1 MFYEDEYYIKNIE
14 SMFTDENNNVDFII
28 EDESNKVDK
37 YRYQNKY
44 HKKVGLRTKTYR
56 MKKDT
61 IERIADFSKS
71 HNESH
76 ASILRNAYDEY
87 SKHTLSFFMR
97 YWLIKE
103 DYKFDTWKG
112 FKIKQEFVNQI
123 EETCKSGGFSKG
135 AFVSFIIDDYI
146 AKRIKDE
153 NKEN

>member
-1 MFYEDEYYIKNIE
+1 
-14 SMFTDENNNVDFII
+14 
-28 EDESNKVDK
+28 
-37 YRYQNKY
+37 
-44 HKKVGLRTKTYR
+44 

-61 IERIADFSKS
+61 IERIAEFSKS